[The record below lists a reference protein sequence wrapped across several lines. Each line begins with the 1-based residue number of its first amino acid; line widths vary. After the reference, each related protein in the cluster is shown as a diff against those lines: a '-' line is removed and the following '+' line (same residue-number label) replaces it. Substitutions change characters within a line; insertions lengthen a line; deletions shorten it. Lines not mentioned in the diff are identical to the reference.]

1 MQEHEDLLY
10 DEESD
15 ENIVSKSEI
24 KRQMLALQELAERL
38 MSLKPQAW
46 EKLNFSSTMME
57 GLQESTRIKNLNA
70 RRRHVRRLAKLLTEE
85 DTEQVQQ
92 LFDRMDNK
100 HMQDVQ
106 QFHRLERWRDRLV
119 EEGDDALTE
128 LLDEYPKIDRQQ
140 FRQLIRTAQKEQLQ
154 GKSPA
159 ASRKIFKLLKEISGV

>member
-106 QFHRLERWRDRLV
+106 QFHRL
-119 EEGDDALTE
+119 
-128 LLDEYPKIDRQQ
+128 
-140 FRQLIRTAQKEQLQ
+140 
-154 GKSPA
+154 
-159 ASRKIFKLLKEISGV
+159 